1 MPQTPIGAGETS
13 AGRVVAE
20 RRGGHQSEEVFTT
33 LVKRAYFGEQGTRQ
47 RAGPPALEGCG
58 RLLSVKQFLELCGHV
73 ISDDELDGAIGIPLG
88 RMLWQR
94 G

>member
-1 MPQTPIGAGETS
+1 MPQTPICASGTS

-33 LVKRAYFGEQGTRQ
+33 LVNRAYFGKQGTRQ
-47 RAGPPALEGCG
+47 RAEPPALEGCG
-58 RLLSVKQFLELCGHV
+58 RLLSVKQFLERCGHV
-73 ISDDELDGAIGIPLG
+73 INDDKPDDAAGVPLG
-88 RMLWQR
+88 QMSWER